1 MDWLDD
7 EQIVCS
13 DQNDLTQLIT
23 PFQTGGGIKAIML
36 PLSST
41 RLIVIESRRA
51 IGIDKSIKKT
61 GALVYVVDS
70 TKQSG
75 FGPIQ
80 GFPIDLTSDPLYLNS
95 PRALGESVLL
105 EGYTIAVTTSGTSG
119 DTVSITR
126 KG

>member
-13 DQNDLTQLIT
+13 DQSDFTQLIS
-23 PFQTGGGIKAIML
+23 PVQTGGGIKAIML
-36 PLSST
+36 PLSPT
-41 RLIVIESRRA
+41 KLIVVESRRA

-70 TKQSG
+70 SKQSG

-80 GFPIDLTSDPLYLNS
+80 LFPIDLTSDPLYLNS
-95 PRALGESVLL
+95 PRKLGESVTI
-105 EGYTIAVTTSGTSG
+105 EGYTIKITATNSSG
-119 DTVSITR
+119 DTVSIIR
-126 KG
+126 LN